1 MPIPDH
7 KVRLQTIVDRKLAR
21 KIEDMAARMGIGQS
35 RMIYYL
41 LDAVVQDE
49 AWVARAIAGTFAKR
63 VRTALRK

>member
-1 MPIPDH
+1 MPIPDS

-21 KIEDMAARMGIGQS
+21 KIEDMANRMGIGQS

-41 LDAVVQDE
+41 LDAALQDE
-49 AWVARAIAGTFAKR
+49 AWAARAIAGTFAKR